1 MIELSNVTKVYGG
14 SSQKAVDSVSLI
26 IPPGKIFGFLGPN
39 GAGKSTIIKMV
50 TGVIEPTEGEVKV
63 CGLDIVKEPI
73 KAKQKIGYVSDN
85 PELFS
90 RMRAEE
96 YLNFIGDVYGVD
108 TETRKTRITRY
119 TKLFEIEDVIG
130 SSISSFSHGMKQK
143 LLIVASLLSDPEVW
157 ILDEPMVG
165 LDPKSSFQLKELMRE
180 RVQAGKTV
188 FFSTHVMDTAE
199 KICDTLSVIA
209 KGKILFTGALDDLKQ
224 QQGENSSLEELFL
237 ELTENEKSESSDG
250 EIAKSE

>member
-1 MIELSNVTKVYGG
+1 MIELVNVTKSYGN
-14 SSQKAVDSVSLI
+14 SNQKAVDSVSLT

-50 TGVIEPTEGEVKV
+50 TGVIEPTSGTLRV
-63 CGLDIVKEPI
+63 CGLDTTKEPI
-73 KAKQKIGYVSDN
+73 QAKSKIGYVSDN

-108 TETRKTRITRY
+108 TETRKERITRY

-199 KICDTLSVIA
+199 KICDTLAVIA
-209 KGKILFTGALDDLKQ
+209 KGKILFTGALEELKQ
-224 QQGENSSLEELFL
+224 QQGENSSLEQLFL
-237 ELTENEKSESSDG
+237 ELTESSEGETFKNE
-250 EIAKSE
+250 